1 MTPLWITS
9 CTNLINDRAAALEF
23 GSAFSTLLRRLK
35 PLETETTPKGFLAKI
50 YVIFDFDSGEAQVS
64 DKPRYNARRKYAE
77 CEIMVA
83 KDSMRG
89 LNESARTR
97 FLHSE
102 LIQVICGVRQ
112 YVESKGLKHELDELI
127 ATLRAQNPEISRAEA
142 LSEELVAPVSNGSR
156 IGTPNPANDLPSKS
170 RYQLVLQLP
179 EDYFQRASGNAE
191 ALEEQLAEVLA
202 DEGDVDGNDVG
213 GGRYNIYVLT
223 GDPHAAFRLVR
234 ATLQEFRLLSE
245 ARVAYRE
252 LKDDTFVSMWPMGKN
267 ERFEL

>member
-64 DKPRYNARRKYAE
+64 DKPRYNASRKYAE

-89 LNESARTR
+89 LNELARTR

-127 ATLRAQNPEISRAEA
+127 ATLRAQDPEIARAEA
-142 LSEELVAPVSNGSR
+142 LSEELVAPVNTESR
-156 IGTPNPANDLPSKS
+156 IGTPDSAIDLPSRS

-179 EDYFQRASGNAE
+179 EDCFRRASENAG
-191 ALEEQLAEVLA
+191 ALEEQLAQVLA
-202 DEGDVDGNDVG
+202 DKGDVDGNDVG

-223 GDPHAAFRLVR
+223 GDPYAVFMLVR
-234 ATLQEFRLLSE
+234 PTLQEFRLLSE

-252 LKDDTFVSMWPMGKN
+252 LNDDTFISMWPMGKN
-267 ERFEL
+267 VRFEL